1 MADADAAARAGGIDP
16 QAFIDSEIRKLS
28 AVKKHGKRR
37 RLVKQ
42 WREWSRK
49 IASSHR

>member
-1 MADADAAARAGGIDP
+1 MADADTSARAVDP
-16 QAFIDSEIRKLS
+16 QAFIEAEIRKLEG
-28 AVKKHGKRR
+28 VKMNHGKRR
-37 RLVKQ
+37 RLAKQ

>member
-1 MADADAAARAGGIDP
+1 MADADTSARAVDP
-16 QAFIDSEIRKLS
+16 QAFIAAEIRKLS
-28 AVKKHGKRR
+28 AVRNKGKRR
-37 RLVKQ
+37 RLAKQ